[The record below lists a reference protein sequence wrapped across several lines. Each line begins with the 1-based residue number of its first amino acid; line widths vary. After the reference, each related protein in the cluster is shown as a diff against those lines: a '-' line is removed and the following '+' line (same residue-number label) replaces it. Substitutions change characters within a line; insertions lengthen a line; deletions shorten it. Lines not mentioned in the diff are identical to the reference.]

1 MNKELKE
8 LVETIVEH
16 LNDIKRLDAENVKY
30 SDEVQISLTLAIET
44 LKEIK
49 KELKNLKKYL
59 DN

>member
-8 LVETIVEH
+8 LVETITEH

>member
-16 LNDIKRLDAENVKY
+16 LNDIKRLDTENVKY